1 MVAGCYVRDR
11 YAGNLKVA
19 MPLRRYRGWEQDRSL
34 RVMVRGDALMAEEV
48 EKVVLEPAF
57 ALEVVVETL
66 GILVAGDLGV
76 ELELGVVD
84 GGGEN
89 FDLLRLCRHAIEDQI
104 LEIPGLVGSD
114 EPQVQLELARWLVV
128 DLVVGMGSA
137 Y

>member
-1 MVAGCYVRDR
+1 MRDR

-19 MPLRRYRGWEQDRSL
+19 MPLGRYRGWEQDQSL
-34 RVMVRGDALMAEEV
+34 RVMVRGNALMAEEV

-57 ALEVVVETL
+57 ALEEVVKKL
-66 GILVAGDLGV
+66 GTFVAGDLVV
-76 ELELGVVD
+76 ELELGAVA
-84 GGGEN
+84 GGGEK

-104 LEIPGLVGSD
+104 LEFPGLVGSG

-128 DLVVGMGSA
+128 DLAVGMGSA